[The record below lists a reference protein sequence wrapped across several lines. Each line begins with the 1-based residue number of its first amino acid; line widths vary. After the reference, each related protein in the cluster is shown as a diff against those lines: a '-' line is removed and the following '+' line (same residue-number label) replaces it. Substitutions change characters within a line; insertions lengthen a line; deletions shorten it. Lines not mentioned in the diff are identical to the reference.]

1 MCLRVVE
8 KDIVR
13 ENAEAFSLP
22 EMHAF
27 LAVVAATGTK
37 GMRKLV
43 ASFKYTTCRRA
54 TRAQR
59 IEVHARLVERLLL
72 GRGSLFALLQ
82 DEVAANGAKS
92 REQRLVM
99 EERAAQNVFGPEWCD
114 IFIPAHLR
122 QMARSLKYIKD
133 EQGVDCS
140 ICLSK
145 LTEKGNGARV
155 KMSRLECGHKFCT
168 SCLKKHYRSHGRT
181 CPECRTPSVSRVT
194 FFLPGMMQ

>member
-22 EMHAF
+22 EMQAF
-27 LAVVAATGTK
+27 LAVGAATGTN

-59 IEVHARLVERLLL
+59 IEVHARLFERLLL
-72 GRGSLFALLQ
+72 GRRDLFALLQ

-99 EERAAQNVFGPEWCD
+99 CAAGRVCSVGRVGGEGEWGERDFPKGRGGGAALCAESNCPSSQGRESRPKRLRSGVVR
-114 IFIPAHLR
+114 HL
-122 QMARSLKYIKD
+122 
-133 EQGVDCS
+133 
-140 ICLSK
+140 
-145 LTEKGNGARV
+145 
-155 KMSRLECGHKFCT
+155 H
-168 SCLKKHYRSHGRT
+168 
-181 CPECRTPSVSRVT
+181 PSP
-194 FFLPGMMQ
+194 L